1 MYGLGA
7 DVAAWNKLLDHSRND
22 GLSEVYTIMRRGH
35 IKGWRKS
42 RQLNL
47 RSGSFPSPRAFD
59 RAPWGKFDA
68 RVETFHVAASQL
80 FSKCLHVYSHAK
92 LQAAI

>member
-22 GLSEVYTIMRRGH
+22 SLSEVYTIMRRAH

-47 RSGSFPSPRAFD
+47 RPGLFPF
-59 RAPWGKFDA
+59 
-68 RVETFHVAASQL
+68 ASR
-80 FSKCLHVYSHAK
+80 F
-92 LQAAI
+92 